1 MQGNVK
7 RRRWDGKERRM
18 HIEPGLVDG
27 AKIVLS
33 YVTAAGAGAYAL
45 QRAWVALHEQGAAS
59 FTGRA
64 IASTALVFSF
74 FEILPHFPVGVSE
87 VHLILGSTLFLIF
100 GVAPAAFGLAL
111 GLLLQGLLFA
121 PFDLPQYG
129 MNVTTLLVPL
139 FALEALARR
148 IIPSDMAYVDLGYG
162 QVLSLSLAYQGG
174 IVAWVAFWAIYG
186 QGVTPSNLAAIS
198 TFGGAYL
205 LVVLIEP
212 MVDLLVLA
220 SAKGI
225 RGLKG
230 SGWVTPRL
238 HSAA

>member
-1 MQGNVK
+1 
-7 RRRWDGKERRM
+7 M

-27 AKIVLS
+27 AKILLS
-33 YVTAAGAGAYAL
+33 YVTAAAAGAYAL
-45 QRAWVALHEQGAAS
+45 RRAWTTLHDQGAAS
-59 FTGRA
+59 LAMRTT
-64 IASTALVFSF
+64 ASTALVFSF
-74 FEILPHFPVGVSE
+74 FEMLPHYPVGVSE

-100 GVAPAAFGLAL
+100 GVAPAALGLAL

-148 IIPSDMAYVDLGYG
+148 IIPAGVAYVDLSYG

-174 IVAWVAFWAIYG
+174 IVAWVAFWALYG
-186 QGVTPSNLAAIS
+186 QGMSAANLTAIS

-205 LVVLIEP
+205 LVVLVEP
-212 MVDLLVLA
+212 VVDLLVLA
-220 SAKGI
+220 RAKAI
-225 RGLKG
+225 RGLKE
-230 SGWVTPRL
+230 SAWVTPRL
-238 HSAA
+238 HSPA